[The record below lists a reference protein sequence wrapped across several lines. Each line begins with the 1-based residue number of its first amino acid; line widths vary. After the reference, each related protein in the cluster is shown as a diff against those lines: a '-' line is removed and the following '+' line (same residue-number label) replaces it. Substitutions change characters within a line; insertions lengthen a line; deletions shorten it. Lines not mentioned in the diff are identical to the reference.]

1 MTCITRLDFRMSQQ
15 FNKPALPSSSNEI
28 IVTAPVMRFRHNV
41 DVKLQD
47 ENFAT
52 ETAVALVYNGISH
65 AVLMCTASDLEDLA
79 VGFSLSEG
87 IIDHSRDIHDIVQ
100 VGSDKGIEL
109 HIEIAN
115 RCMERLKKVR
125 RSMAGRTGCGI
136 CGSESL
142 EHVVRPLASLPKTTF
157 LSWQKIDGILQ
168 QLDTRQNLNQV
179 TGATHAAAY
188 ISAEGNV
195 ITIRED
201 IGRHIALDKLVGHI
215 LRNKL
220 SGGAILVTSR
230 ASFEMVQKAVS
241 AGIEILLAISAA
253 TSMAVELAQKSN
265 LTLVGFCR
273 PGRADAYTYSERI
286 AEIR

>member
-1 MTCITRLDFRMSQQ
+1 MSQQ

-41 DVKLQD
+41 DAKLQD

-168 QLDTRQNLNQV
+168 QLNSLQNLNQV

-273 PGRADAYTYSERI
+273 PGRADAYTYPERI

>member
-1 MTCITRLDFRMSQQ
+1 MSQQ

-41 DVKLQD
+41 DAKLQD

-168 QLDTRQNLNQV
+168 QLDIRQNLNQV

-273 PGRADAYTYSERI
+273 PGRADAYTYPERI